1 MRFLHTS
8 DWHLGRAFHGVGLL
22 AAQQRFIDQLLV
34 TVERER
40 VDVLLISGD
49 VYDRALPP
57 VDVVRLFSATLARLR
72 AAGVAVVISSG
83 NHDSASRLGFASEIL
98 GHGGVHIR
106 AALADLDKPVLFD
119 SGKIAV
125 YGVPYLEPRMV
136 AAELGVEEPGHEQ
149 VTAAAL
155 QRVRADAATRPGT
168 KTLLMAH
175 TFASGGISSKSERE
189 LSGMRAG
196 GIGAVPLD
204 LFEGLDYVALGHLH
218 GRQQLA
224 ETVRYSGSPLAYSF
238 AEANQAKGGWL
249 VDLDGAGVNSVEP
262 VSWPA
267 ERALAILRG
276 TLTELLTEPQYAAAE
291 DAYCQVTL
299 TDERRPVQAMERI
312 KARFP
317 LTLVL
322 EHEPPAGATPA
333 RQSYARRIASAQ
345 SDLQIS
351 AGFFE
356 HVRSAPV
363 TAEETSMIG
372 AALDSVRAAASSE

>member
-22 AAQQRFIDQLLV
+22 SAQQRFIDQLLE
-34 TVERER
+34 TVKSQQ

-57 VDVVRLFSATLARLR
+57 VDVVRLFSSALARLR
-72 AAGVAVVISSG
+72 SAGVQVVISSG

-106 AALADLDKPVLFD
+106 AAVTDLDKPVLFD

-125 YGVPYLEPRMV
+125 YGLPYLEPRMV
-136 AAELGVEEPGHEQ
+136 AAELGVAEPGHEQ

-155 QRVRADAATRPGT
+155 QRIRADLASRPGT
-168 KTLLMAH
+168 RAVLLAH
-175 TFASGGISSKSERE
+175 TFASGGMSSSSERE
-189 LSGMRAG
+189 LSGMRSG

-204 LFEGLDYVALGHLH
+204 LFEDFDYAALGHLH
-218 GRQQLA
+218 GRQELA
-224 ETVRYSGSPLAYSF
+224 ANVRYSGSPLAYSF

-249 VDLDGAGVNSVEP
+249 VDLDESGLGTVEP

-267 ERALAILRG
+267 ERALSVLRG
-276 TLTELLTEPQYAAAE
+276 TLVELLTEPHYADAE
-291 DAYCQVTL
+291 DSYCQVTL
-299 TDERRPVQAMERI
+299 TDARRPVQAMEQI
-312 KARFP
+312 KQRFP

-322 EHEPPAGATPA
+322 EHEPPAGSKPA
-333 RQSYARRIASAQ
+333 RQSYAHRVASAQ
-345 SDLQIS
+345 SDLQMS
-351 AGFFE
+351 SGFFE
-356 HVRSAPV
+356 HVRSAPISD
-363 TAEETSMIG
+363 EESSILS
-372 AALDSVRAAASSE
+372 AALDSVRAAEGSE